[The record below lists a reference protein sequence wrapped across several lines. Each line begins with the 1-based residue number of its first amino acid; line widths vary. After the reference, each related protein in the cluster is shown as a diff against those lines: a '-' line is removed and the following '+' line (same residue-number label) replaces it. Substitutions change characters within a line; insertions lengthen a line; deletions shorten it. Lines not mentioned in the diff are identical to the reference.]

1 MNRFSRL
8 FVITMVVLLAATGA
22 LAGSRTSS
30 MAVSATISSSCVITA
45 HPLAFGTY
53 DPLGVNASTDA
64 TQTTTVT
71 VQCVEELP
79 ATITLDQG
87 LYPGTGS
94 TATVPLRRMQCFDAN
109 QDYLNYFL
117 YRDAAHTLVW
127 GANTNSVTITGD
139 GAPHDYTAYAVLP
152 AGQIQESGGFA
163 DTVVATVSY

>member
-8 FVITMVVLLAATGA
+8 CVITMVVLLAATGS
-22 LAGSRTSS
+22 LAVSSRTSS

-53 DPLGVNASTDA
+53 DPLGVNATTDA

-87 LYPGTGS
+87 LYPATGS
-94 TATVPLRRMQCFDAN
+94 TATVPLSPD
-109 QDYLNYFL
+109 
-117 YRDAAHTLVW
+117 
-127 GANTNSVTITGD
+127 
-139 GAPHDYTAYAVLP
+139 AVL
-152 AGQIQESGGFA
+152 
-163 DTVVATVSY
+163 

>member
-1 MNRFSRL
+1 MNRFGKL
-8 FVITMVVLLAATGA
+8 FVITLAVMLAATSA
-22 LAGSRTSS
+22 MAGSKTSS
-30 MAVSATISSSCVITA
+30 MAVSATIASSCVITA

-53 DPLGVNASTDA
+53 DPLGANASSDA

-79 ATITLDQG
+79 ATLTLDQG
-87 LYPGTGS
+87 LYPATGS
-94 TATVPLRRMQCFDAN
+94 TATVPLRRMQCFDLDQN
-109 QDYLNYFL
+109 YLNYFL

-127 GANTNSVTITGD
+127 GANTNAVTITGD
-139 GAPHDYTAYAVLP
+139 GNPHDYTAYAVLP